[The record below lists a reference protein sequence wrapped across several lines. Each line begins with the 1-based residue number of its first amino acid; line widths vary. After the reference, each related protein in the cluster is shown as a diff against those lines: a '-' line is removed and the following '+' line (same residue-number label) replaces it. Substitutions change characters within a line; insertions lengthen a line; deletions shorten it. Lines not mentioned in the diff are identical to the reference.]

1 MDRLRDPARRQLVA
15 VVDEMARWQGQ
26 RQDSC
31 RAPAQ
36 GPDRAGP
43 RPLCHDAV
51 MDAMASVK
59 DVITVKEGLAGRL
72 RLNRPKALHSLNRQ
86 MVRDMAN
93 ALIEWRDD
101 PDVRIILIDHAEG
114 RGFCAGGD
122 VVNISQDVEGHEAA
136 ARAFFFDEYRLNHLE
151 YTYAKPGVAFMDGVT
166 MGGGV
171 GIACPCRYRVATERT
186 VLAMPE
192 TTIGIFP
199 DVGGGRYLSRLRGR
213 LAQFLALTGA
223 RLDGAECLRLRLAT
237 HYLPSDR
244 LEEAKE
250 RIIAQPFRTQAVLDE
265 LSEEYVPDARIMAN
279 MPKIDRY
286 FASDRL
292 EEILDALDAGA
303 AEGDEWAA
311 KESATIRTKSPIACK
326 VSLKLLQESPYQLHF
341 VDEMRMEYGIM
352 VRLIHHPDFKEGVR
366 ALLIDK
372 DNKPNWRPS
381 RPEVIGDRDVEAF
394 FEPLP
399 IEEQWRPFDF

>member
-1 MDRLRDPARRQLVA
+1 MID
-15 VVDEMARWQGQ
+15 
-26 RQDSC
+26 
-31 RAPAQ
+31 APMT
-36 GPDRAGP
+36 DT
-43 RPLCHDAV
+43 
-51 MDAMASVK
+51 K
-59 DVITVKEGLAGRL
+59 DVLTYKEGLAGRL
-72 RLNRPKALHSLNRQ
+72 RLNRPKALHSLNRR
-86 MVRDMAN
+86 MVRDMAA
-93 ALIEWRDD
+93 ALHEWRDD

-122 VVNISQDVEGHEAA
+122 VVDISQNVEGHEAA

-151 YTYAKPGVAFMDGVT
+151 YTYPKPGVAFMDGVT

-171 GIACPCRYRVATERT
+171 GIACPCRFRVATERT

-223 RLDGAECLRLRLAT
+223 RLDGAECLKLRLAT
-237 HYLPSDR
+237 HYIPSER

-250 RIIAQPFRTQAVLDE
+250 RIMAQPFRVTAILDE
-265 LSEEYVPDARIMAN
+265 LSEDEVPPARIMENLA
-279 MPKIDRY
+279 KIDRY

-292 EEILDALDAGA
+292 EDILDALDVGA

-311 KESATIRTKSPIACK
+311 TEAATIRKKSPMACK

-352 VRLIHHPDFKEGVR
+352 VRIIRHPDFKEGVR

-372 DNKPNWRPS
+372 DNNPQWQPS
-381 RPEVIGDRDVEAF
+381 RPEAIGERDVAAF

-399 IEEQWRPFDF
+399 IEEEWRPFDF

>member
-1 MDRLRDPARRQLVA
+1 MN
-15 VVDEMARWQGQ
+15 
-26 RQDSC
+26 
-31 RAPAQ
+31 
-36 GPDRAGP
+36 
-43 RPLCHDAV
+43 
-51 MDAMASVK
+51 AMTEISN
-59 DVITVKEGLAGRL
+59 DVLTCKEGFAGRL
-72 RLNRPKALHSLNRQ
+72 RLNRPKALHSLNRT
-86 MVRDMAN
+86 MVNVMAA
-93 ALIEWRDD
+93 ALTEWRDD

-122 VVNISQDVEGHEAA
+122 VVDISQNVEGHEAA
-136 ARAFFFDEYRLNHLE
+136 ARSFFFDEYRLNHLE
-151 YTYAKPGVAFMDGVT
+151 YTYPKPGVAFMDGVT

-186 VLAMPE
+186 LLAMPE

-237 HYLPSDR
+237 HYLPSAR
-244 LEEAKE
+244 VEEAKE
-250 RIIAQPFRTQAVLDE
+250 RIMAQSYRVQAILDE
-265 LSEEYVPDARIMAN
+265 LSEEQVPEARIAGN
-279 MPKIDRY
+279 LAKIDRY

-292 EEILDALDAGA
+292 ENILADLDAGA
-303 AEGDEWAA
+303 ADGDEWAA
-311 KESATIRTKSPIACK
+311 TEAATIRRKSPTACK

-352 VRLIHHPDFKEGVR
+352 VRLIHHPDFREGVR

-372 DNKPNWRPS
+372 DNAPRWSPANPDEISDADIDK
-381 RPEVIGDRDVEAF
+381 F

-399 IEEQWRPFDF
+399 DDEAWTPFSPNPQEPLA

>member
-1 MDRLRDPARRQLVA
+1 MAVGQGRRK
-15 VVDEMARWQGQ
+15 ECR
-26 RQDSC
+26 
-31 RAPAQ
+31 RAPAR
-36 GPDRAGP
+36 GPHRART

-51 MDAMASVK
+51 MDMPVTSQ
-59 DVITVKEGLAGRL
+59 DVLTTKEGLAGRL

-101 PDVRIILIDHAEG
+101 PDIRIILIDHAEG

-151 YTYAKPGVAFMDGVT
+151 YTYPKPGVAFMDGIT

-171 GIACPCRYRVATERT
+171 GIALPCRYRVATERT

-223 RLDGAECLRLRLAT
+223 RLHGGGCKDLRLAT
-237 HYLPSDR
+237 HYIPSER
-244 LEEAKE
+244 LDAVKAK
-250 RIIAQPFRTQAVLDE
+250 IAADPYRVMAILDE
-265 LSEEYVPDARIMAN
+265 
-279 MPKIDRY
+279 
-286 FASDRL
+286 ASV
-292 EEILDALDAGA
+292 EPPA
-303 AEGDEWAA
+303 A
-311 KESATIRTKSPIACK
+311 PIT
-326 VSLKLLQESPYQLHF
+326 
-341 VDEMRMEYGIM
+341 
-352 VRLIHHPDFKEGVR
+352 
-366 ALLIDK
+366 
-372 DNKPNWRPS
+372 
-381 RPEVIGDRDVEAF
+381 
-394 FEPLP
+394 
-399 IEEQWRPFDF
+399 

>member
-1 MDRLRDPARRQLVA
+1 MTDI
-15 VVDEMARWQGQ
+15 
-26 RQDSC
+26 ST
-31 RAPAQ
+31 
-36 GPDRAGP
+36 
-43 RPLCHDAV
+43 
-51 MDAMASVK
+51 
-59 DVITVKEGLAGRL
+59 DVLTVKEGLAGRL
-72 RLNRPKALHSLNRQ
+72 RLNRPKALHSLNRG
-86 MVRDMAN
+86 MVRDMAR

-122 VVNISQDVEGHEAA
+122 VVDIANSVDGAEAA

-151 YTYAKPGVAFMDGVT
+151 YTYPKPGVAFMDGVT

-186 VLAMPE
+186 LLAMPE
-192 TTIGIFP
+192 TTIGVFP

-223 RLDGAECLRLRLAT
+223 RLNGAECLGLRLAT

-244 LEEAKE
+244 LEEAKQ
-250 RIIAQPFRTQAVLDE
+250 RIMAQPFRVQAILDE
-265 LSEEYVPDARIMAN
+265 LAETDVPEARIMGN
-279 MPKIDRY
+279 LKKIDRY

-292 EEILDALDAGA
+292 EDILVALDAGG
-303 AEGDEWAA
+303 EDGDEWAA
-311 KESATIRTKSPIACK
+311 TEAATVRKKSPMACK
-326 VSLKLLQESPYQLHF
+326 VSLKMLVESPYQLHF

-352 VRLIHHPDFKEGVR
+352 VRMIRHPDFREGVR

-372 DNKPNWRPS
+372 DNAPQWRPT
-381 RPEVIGDRDVEAF
+381 VAQAIGTRDVDAF

-399 IEEQWRPFDF
+399 TEEQWQPFDF

>member
-1 MDRLRDPARRQLVA
+1 M
-15 VVDEMARWQGQ
+15 
-26 RQDSC
+26 
-31 RAPAQ
+31 
-36 GPDRAGP
+36 
-43 RPLCHDAV
+43 DAV
-51 MDAMASVK
+51 TGQH
-59 DVITVKEGLAGRL
+59 DVLTAKEGLAGRL

-86 MVRDMAN
+86 MVRDMAS
-93 ALIEWRDD
+93 ALLEWRND
-101 PDVRIILIDHAEG
+101 PDVRIILIDHTEG

-122 VVNISQDVEGHEAA
+122 VVTIANSVDGAEEA

-151 YTYAKPGVAFMDGVT
+151 YTYPKPGVAFMDGIT

-171 GIACPCRYRVATERT
+171 GIACPCRYRVVTERT
-186 VLAMPE
+186 MLAMPE
-192 TTIGIFP
+192 TAIGIFP

-223 RLDGAECLRLRLAT
+223 RLDGAECFRLRLAT
-237 HYLPSDR
+237 HYLPSER
-244 LEEAKE
+244 LEETKE
-250 RIIAQPFRTQAVLDE
+250 RIMAQPFRVEAILDVLSDTQ
-265 LSEEYVPDARIMAN
+265 VPDARILGN
-279 MPKIDRY
+279 LQKIDRY

-311 KESATIRTKSPIACK
+311 KEAATIRAKSPMACK
-326 VSLKLLQESPYQLHF
+326 VTLKLLVESPYQLHF

-352 VRLIHHPDFKEGVR
+352 VRLIHHPDFREGVR

-372 DNKPNWRPS
+372 DNKPNWRPA
-381 RPEVIGDRDVEAF
+381 RPEVISDAEVEAF

>member
-1 MDRLRDPARRQLVA
+1 MD
-15 VVDEMARWQGQ
+15 MATT
-26 RQDSC
+26 S
-31 RAPAQ
+31 
-36 GPDRAGP
+36 PDV
-43 RPLCHDAV
+43 L
-51 MDAMASVK
+51 
-59 DVITVKEGLAGRL
+59 TVKRGQAGCL
-72 RLNRPKALHSLNRQ
+72 RLNRPRALHSLNRQ
-86 MVRDMAN
+86 MVRDMAS
-93 ALIEWRDD
+93 ALVEWRDD
-101 PDVRIILIDHAEG
+101 PEVRIILLDHAEG

-122 VVNISQDVEGHEAA
+122 VVDIANSVDGAEAA

-151 YTYAKPGVAFMDGVT
+151 YTYPKPGVAFMDGVT

-223 RLDGAECLRLRLAT
+223 RLDGAECLKLRLAT
-237 HYLPSDR
+237 HYLPSSR

-250 RIIAQPFRTQAVLDE
+250 RIAAQPFRVQAILDE
-265 LSEEYVPDARIMAN
+265 LSEEQVPAPRISENLAA
-279 MPKIDRY
+279 IDRY

-303 AEGDEWAA
+303 ASGDAWAA
-311 KESATIRTKSPIACK
+311 KEAATVRAKSPMACK
-326 VSLKLLQESPYQLHF
+326 VSLKMLQESPYQLHF

-352 VRLIHHPDFKEGVR
+352 VRLIHHPDFREGVR

-372 DNKPNWRPS
+372 DGKPNWQPTN
-381 RPEVIGDRDVEAF
+381 PAVIGDAEVAAF

>member
-1 MDRLRDPARRQLVA
+1 
-15 VVDEMARWQGQ
+15 
-26 RQDSC
+26 
-31 RAPAQ
+31 
-36 GPDRAGP
+36 
-43 RPLCHDAV
+43 
-51 MDAMASVK
+51 MDAMTTAR
-59 DVITVKEGLAGRL
+59 DVITEKQGPAGRL
-72 RLNRPKALHSLNRQ
+72 RLNRPRALHSLNRQ
-86 MVRDMAN
+86 MVRDMAS

-122 VVNISQDVEGHEAA
+122 VVGISQDIDGHEAA
-136 ARAFFFDEYRLNHLE
+136 ARNFFFDEYRLNHLE
-151 YTYAKPGVAFMDGVT
+151 YTYPKPGIAFMDGIT

-171 GIACPCRYRVATERT
+171 GISLPCRYRIATERT

-265 LSEEYVPDARIMAN
+265 LSEEPPAARIMDNLAR
-279 MPKIDRY
+279 IDRY

-303 AEGDEWAA
+303 ADGDEWAA
-311 KESATIRTKSPIACK
+311 KEAATIRAKSPMACK
-326 VSLKLLQESPYQLHF
+326 VSLKLLVESPYQLHF

-372 DNKPNWRPS
+372 DNRPNWHPTN
-381 RPEVIGDRDVEAF
+381 PAVIGDADVQQF

-399 IEEQWRPFDF
+399 PEEQWRPFDF

>member
-1 MDRLRDPARRQLVA
+1 M
-15 VVDEMARWQGQ
+15 M
-26 RQDSC
+26 
-31 RAPAQ
+31 
-36 GPDRAGP
+36 
-43 RPLCHDAV
+43 DAV
-51 MDAMASVK
+51 SKVQ
-59 DVITVKEGLAGRL
+59 DVITIKDGLAGRL

-86 MVRDMAN
+86 MVRDMAK

-122 VVNISQDVEGHEAA
+122 VVDISQNVEGHEAA

-151 YTYAKPGVAFMDGVT
+151 YTYAKPGVAFMDGIT

-171 GIACPCRYRVATERT
+171 GIACPCRFRVATERT

-192 TTIGIFP
+192 TAIGIFP
-199 DVGGGRYLSRLRGR
+199 DVGAGRYLSRLRGR

-250 RIIAQPFRTQAVLDE
+250 RIIAQPFRALAVLDE
-265 LSEEYVPDARIMAN
+265 LSEEYIPEARIMGNLA
-279 MPKIDRY
+279 KIDRY

-292 EEILDALDAGA
+292 EDILDALDAGA
-303 AEGDEWAA
+303 AEGDTWAEA
-311 KESATIRTKSPIACK
+311 EAATIRTKSPMACK
-326 VSLKLLQESPYQLHF
+326 VTLKLLVESPYQLHF

-366 ALLIDK
+366 ARLIDK
-372 DNKPNWRPS
+372 DNQPQWRPTN
-381 RPEVIGDRDVEAF
+381 PQVIGDRDVEAF

-399 IEEQWRPFDF
+399 VEEQWRPFDF

>member
-1 MDRLRDPARRQLVA
+1 
-15 VVDEMARWQGQ
+15 
-26 RQDSC
+26 
-31 RAPAQ
+31 
-36 GPDRAGP
+36 
-43 RPLCHDAV
+43 
-51 MDAMASVK
+51 MDAMTAAR
-59 DVITVKEGLAGRL
+59 DVITEKQGPAGRL
-72 RLNRPKALHSLNRQ
+72 RLNRPKALHSLSRQ
-86 MVRDMAN
+86 MVRDMAS

-101 PDVRIILIDHAEG
+101 PEVRIILIDHAEG

-122 VVNISQDVEGHEAA
+122 VVGISQDVEGHEAA
-136 ARAFFFDEYRLNHLE
+136 ARGFFFDEYRLNHLE
-151 YTYAKPGVAFMDGVT
+151 YTYPKPGIAFMDGIT

-171 GIACPCRYRVATERT
+171 GIACPCRFRVATERT

-213 LAQFLALTGA
+213 LAQYLALTGD
-223 RLDGAECLRLRLAT
+223 RLNGAECLGLRLAT

-250 RIIAQPFRTQAVLDE
+250 RIIAQPFRTEAILDE
-265 LSEEYVPDARIMAN
+265 LSADDVPDAPILNRL
-279 MPKIDRY
+279 KQIDRL

-292 EEILDALDAGA
+292 EEILEALDSA
-303 AEGDEWAA
+303 AADGDGWAKREA
-311 KESATIRTKSPIACK
+311 EIIRSKSPMACK
-326 VSLKLLQESPYQLHF
+326 VSLKMLVESPYQLHF

-352 VRLIHHPDFKEGVR
+352 VRMIRHPDFKEGVR

-372 DNKPNWRPS
+372 DNKPNWHPTN
-381 RPEVIGDRDVEAF
+381 PAVIGDADVAKF

-399 IEEQWRPFDF
+399 PEEQWAPFDF

>member
-1 MDRLRDPARRQLVA
+1 MDMA
-15 VVDEMARWQGQ
+15 VTS
-26 RQDSC
+26 QDV
-31 RAPAQ
+31 
-36 GPDRAGP
+36 
-43 RPLCHDAV
+43 LT
-51 MDAMASVK
+51 K
-59 DVITVKEGLAGRL
+59 KEGLAGRL

-122 VVNISQDVEGHEAA
+122 VVGISQDVEGYEAA

-151 YTYAKPGVAFMDGVT
+151 YTYPKPGVAFMDGVT

-237 HYLPSDR
+237 HYVPSHR

-250 RIIAQPFRTQAVLDE
+250 RIIEQPFRTQAVLDE
-265 LSEEYVPDARIMAN
+265 LSEEYIPEARITSN
-279 MPKIDRY
+279 LKKIDRY
-286 FASDRL
+286 FAADRL
-292 EEILDALDAGA
+292 EDILEALDAGA
-303 AEGDEWAA
+303 AEGDSWAQ
-311 KESATIRTKSPIACK
+311 KEAETIRGKSPMACK

-372 DNKPNWRPS
+372 DNSPQWRPTN
-381 RPEVIGDRDVEAF
+381 PAVISDVEVEEF

-399 IEEQWRPFDF
+399 VEEQWRPFDF